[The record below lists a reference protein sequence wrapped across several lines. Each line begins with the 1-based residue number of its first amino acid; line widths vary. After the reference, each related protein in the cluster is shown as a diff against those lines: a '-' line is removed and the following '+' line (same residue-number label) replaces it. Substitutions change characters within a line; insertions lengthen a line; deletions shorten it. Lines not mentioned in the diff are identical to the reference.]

1 MAVTHGIN
9 TSKKATSVSVPA
21 TVASGVHF
29 AVGTAPV
36 QMVGGKV
43 NEVVMLNSYEEAVRL
58 LGYSDDWQ
66 KYSLCMEVY
75 SAFMLYKIAP
85 VFVVNVLDPTKHRT
99 EKKAT
104 NYTPVE
110 NRVELPLEV
119 IADSV
124 EVEGKT
130 EGQDYEVF
138 YTDTACIVE
147 FTTDTTGEIKVSSM
161 SVDPS
166 QVTKSDVIGG
176 HDVTTHAIKGLELI
190 DSVFPKY
197 TIAPDLIM
205 CPNWSHDPEVAAV
218 MSAKGENINGVFPAM
233 AIVDLASSDND
244 GATYYTDAPALK
256 KRNNFSKTNQ
266 IVCWP
271 KVALSEKIFDFS
283 VQLAGSMT
291 ATDNNSDLGG
301 GTPCESAS
309 NKSLQADS
317 TVLASGKEVTLDVQ
331 QGNYLNDNG
340 IVTALN
346 FYNGFVSWGNY
357 TACFPANTDPVDYFY
372 CINRM
377 FRWVAK
383 TVVLSYWNYVDR
395 SMKRRLLDAIL
406 QGVNNWLNGLTAEEK
421 ILGGRVEILESENP
435 LTALMAGRVKF
446 HIYLTPPAPLQ
457 QMDWV
462 MEYDISYLS
471 ASLKAA

>member
-9 TSKKATSVSVPA
+9 TSKKATSVSVPV

-36 QMVGGKV
+36 QMVGGKT
-43 NEVVMLNSYEEAVRL
+43 NEVIMLNSYEEAVQL

-85 VFVVNVLDPTKHRT
+85 VFVVNVLDPAKHRT
-99 EKKAT
+99 EEKAAA
-104 NYTPVE
+104 YTPIE

-124 EVEGKT
+124 KVENKT
-130 EGQDYEVF
+130 KGEDFEVF

-147 FTTDTTGEIKVSSM
+147 FITDITGEVKVSSM

-166 QVTKSDVIGG
+166 QVTKRDVIGG
-176 HDVTTHAIKGLELI
+176 HDVTTHAITGLELI
-190 DSVFPKY
+190 DSTFPKY
-197 TIAPDLIM
+197 TIAPDLIV

-233 AIVDLASSDND
+233 AMIDLASSDTD

-291 ATDNNSDLGG
+291 ATDNNGDLGG

-340 IVTALN
+340 IVTGLN

-383 TVVLSYWNYVDR
+383 TVVLSHWNYVDR

-421 ILGGRVEILESENP
+421 ILGGRVEMLESENP
-435 LTALMAGRVKF
+435 LTALMAGRAKF
-446 HIYLTPPAPLQ
+446 HVNLTPPAPLQ

-462 MEYDISYLS
+462 LEYDTSYLT
-471 ASLKAA
+471 AALMTA

>member
-1 MAVTHGIN
+1 MAVTHGVN
-9 TSKKATSVSVPA
+9 TSKKATSVSVPV

-43 NEVVMLNSYEEAVRL
+43 NEVVMLNSYEEAARL
-58 LGYSDDWQ
+58 LGYSDDW
-66 KYSLCMEVY
+66 KRYSLCMEVY
-75 SAFMLYKIAP
+75 SAFMLYKISP
-85 VFVVNVLDPTKHRT
+85 VFVVNVLDPERHRT
-99 EKKAT
+99 EEKAES
-104 NYTPVE
+104 YTCVE
-110 NRVELPLEV
+110 NRVELPLEA

-124 EVEGKT
+124 KVEGKT
-130 EGQDYEVF
+130 RGEDFEVF
-138 YTDTACIVE
+138 YTDDACIVE
-147 FTTDTTGEIKVSSM
+147 FTTDTTGEVTVSSM
-161 SVDPS
+161 SVEPS

-176 HDVTTHAIKGLELI
+176 HDVATHAITGLELI

-218 MSAKGENINGVFPAM
+218 MSAKGENINGVFSAM
-233 AIVDLASSDND
+233 AMVELASSVDD
-244 GATYYTDAPALK
+244 GATYYTDVPALK

-291 ATDNNSDLGG
+291 ATDNNGDLGG
-301 GTPCESAS
+301 GTPYESAS
-309 NKSLQADS
+309 NKALQADS
-317 TVLASGKEVTLDVQ
+317 TVLASGKEVALDVQ

-357 TACFPANTDPVDYFY
+357 SACFPANTDPVDYFY

-383 TVVLSYWNYVDR
+383 TVVLSHWNYIDR
-395 SMKRRLLDAIL
+395 STKRRLLDAVL

-421 ILGGRVEILESENP
+421 ILGGRVEMLESENT

-457 QMDWV
+457 QMDWI
-462 MEYDISYLS
+462 MEYDTSYLS
-471 ASLKAA
+471 AALMAG

>member
-9 TSKKATSVSVPA
+9 TSKKATSVSVPV

-29 AVGTAPV
+29 VVGTAPV
-36 QMVGGKV
+36 QMVGGKA
-43 NEVVMLNSYEEAVRL
+43 NEVVMLNSYEEAVQL

-85 VFVVNVLDPTKHRT
+85 VFVVNVLDPAKHRT
-99 EKKAT
+99 EEKAAS
-104 NYTPVE
+104 YTPVE

-124 EVEGKT
+124 KVENKT
-130 EGQDYEVF
+130 KGEDFEVF

-147 FTTDTTGEIKVSSM
+147 FITDITGEVKVSSM

-166 QVTKSDVIGG
+166 QVTKRDVIGG
-176 HDVTTHAIKGLELI
+176 HDVTTHAITGLELI
-190 DSVFPKY
+190 DSTFPKY
-197 TIAPDLIM
+197 TIAPDLIV

-233 AIVDLASSDND
+233 AMIDLASTDND

-291 ATDNNSDLGG
+291 ATDNNGDLGG

-317 TVLASGKEVTLDVQ
+317 TVLANGKEVTLDVQ

-340 IVTALN
+340 IVTGLN

-383 TVVLSYWNYVDR
+383 TVVLSYWNYIDR
-395 SMKRRLLDAIL
+395 RMGRRILDAVM

-421 ILGGRVEILESENP
+421 ILGGRVEMLESENTT
-435 LTALMAGRVKF
+435 TALMAGRVKF
-446 HIYLTPPAPLQ
+446 HLFITPPSPLQ

-462 MEYDISYLS
+462 LEYDVSYLT
-471 ASLKAA
+471 AALMAA

>member
-9 TSKKATSVSVPA
+9 TSKKATSVSVPV

-36 QMVGGKV
+36 QMVGGKT
-43 NEVVMLNSYEEAVRL
+43 NEVIMLNSYEEAVQL

-85 VFVVNVLDPTKHRT
+85 VFVVNVLDPAKHRT
-99 EKKAT
+99 EEKAAT
-104 NYTPVE
+104 YTPIE

-124 EVEGKT
+124 KVEGKVKG
-130 EGQDYEVF
+130 EDFEVF
-138 YTDTACIVE
+138 YTNTACVVE
-147 FTTDTTGEIKVSSM
+147 FTTDTTGEVRVTSI

-166 QVTKSDVIGG
+166 QVTKRDVIGG
-176 HDVTTHAIKGLELI
+176 HDVTTHAVTGLELI
-190 DSVFPKY
+190 DSTFPKY
-197 TIAPDLIM
+197 TIAPDLIV

-233 AIVDLASSDND
+233 AMIDLASTDND

-256 KRNNFSKTNQ
+256 KRNNFSKVNQ

-291 ATDNNSDLGG
+291 ATDNNGDLGG

-340 IVTALN
+340 IVTGLN

-383 TVVLSYWNYVDR
+383 TVVLSHWNYVDR

-421 ILGGRVEILESENP
+421 ILGGRVEMLESENP
-435 LTALMAGRVKF
+435 LTALMAGRAKF
-446 HIYLTPPAPLQ
+446 HVNLTPPAPLQ

-462 MEYDISYLS
+462 LEYDVSYLT
-471 ASLKAA
+471 AALMTA

>member
-119 IADSV
+119 IAGSV

-291 ATDNNSDLGG
+291 ATDNNGDLGG

>member
-1 MAVTHGIN
+1 
-9 TSKKATSVSVPA
+9 
-21 TVASGVHF
+21 
-29 AVGTAPV
+29 
-36 QMVGGKV
+36 
-43 NEVVMLNSYEEAVRL
+43 
-58 LGYSDDWQ
+58 
-66 KYSLCMEVY
+66 
-75 SAFMLYKIAP
+75 
-85 VFVVNVLDPTKHRT
+85 
-99 EKKAT
+99 
-104 NYTPVE
+104 
-110 NRVELPLEV
+110 
-119 IADSV
+119 
-124 EVEGKT
+124 
-130 EGQDYEVF
+130 
-138 YTDTACIVE
+138 
-147 FTTDTTGEIKVSSM
+147 
-161 SVDPS
+161 
-166 QVTKSDVIGG
+166 
-176 HDVTTHAIKGLELI
+176 
-190 DSVFPKY
+190 
-197 TIAPDLIM
+197 
-205 CPNWSHDPEVAAV
+205 
-218 MSAKGENINGVFPAM
+218 M
-233 AIVDLASSDND
+233 AIVDLASSDDD

-256 KRNNFSKTNQ
+256 KCNNFSKTNQ

-291 ATDNNSDLGG
+291 ATDNNGDLGG

-309 NKSLQADS
+309 NKPLQADS

-346 FYNGFVSWGNY
+346 FYSGFVSWGNY
-357 TACFPANTDPVDYFY
+357 TACFPASTDPVDYFY

-446 HIYLTPPAPLQ
+446 HVNITPPSPLQ

-462 MEYDISYLS
+462 MEYDTSYLS
-471 ASLKAA
+471 AALMMS

>member
-9 TSKKATSVSVPA
+9 TSKKATSVSVPV

-36 QMVGGKV
+36 QMVGGKT
-43 NEVVMLNSYEEAVRL
+43 NEVIMLNSYEEAVQL

-85 VFVVNVLDPTKHRT
+85 VFVVNVLDPAKHRT
-99 EKKAT
+99 EEKTAA
-104 NYTPVE
+104 YTPIE

-124 EVEGKT
+124 KVESKVKG
-130 EGQDYEVF
+130 EDFEVF
-138 YTDTACIVE
+138 YTNTACVVE
-147 FTTDTTGEIKVSSM
+147 FTTDTTGEVRVTSI

-166 QVTKSDVIGG
+166 QVTKRDVIGG
-176 HDVTTHAIKGLELI
+176 YDVTTHAVTGLELI
-190 DSVFPKY
+190 DSTFPKH
-197 TIAPDLIM
+197 TIAPDLIV

-233 AIVDLASSDND
+233 AMIDLASTDND

-291 ATDNNSDLGG
+291 ATDNNGDLGG

-340 IVTALN
+340 IVTGLN

-383 TVVLSYWNYVDR
+383 TVVLSHWNYVDR

-421 ILGGRVEILESENP
+421 ILGGRVEMLESENP
-435 LTALMAGRVKF
+435 LTALMAGRAKF
-446 HIYLTPPAPLQ
+446 HVNLTPPAPLQ

-462 MEYDISYLS
+462 LEYDTSYLT
-471 ASLKAA
+471 AALMTA

>member
-9 TSKKATSVSVPA
+9 TSKKATSVSVPV

-29 AVGTAPV
+29 VVGTAPV

-43 NEVVMLNSYEEAVRL
+43 NEVVMLNSYEEAVQL

-75 SAFMLYKIAP
+75 SAFMLYKIAR
-85 VFVVNVLDPTKHRT
+85 VFVVNILDPAKHRT
-99 EKKAT
+99 EEKAVT
-104 NYTPVE
+104 CTPVE
-110 NRVELPLEV
+110 NRVVLPLEV
-119 IADSV
+119 IAESV
-124 EVEGKT
+124 KVESKT
-130 EGQDYEVF
+130 RGEDFEVF
-138 YTDTACIVE
+138 YTNTACVVE
-147 FTTDTTGEIKVSSM
+147 FTTDTTGEVRVTSI

-166 QVTKSDVIGG
+166 QVTKRDVIGG
-176 HDVTTHAIKGLELI
+176 YDVTTHAVTGLELI
-190 DSVFPKY
+190 DSTFPKY
-197 TIAPDLIM
+197 TIAPDLIV

-233 AIVDLASSDND
+233 AMIDLASTDND

-291 ATDNNSDLGG
+291 ATDNNGDLGG

-317 TVLASGKEVTLDVQ
+317 TVLANGKEVTLDVQ

-340 IVTALN
+340 IVTGLN
-346 FYNGFVSWGNY
+346 FYNGFVSQGNY

-383 TVVLSYWNYVDR
+383 TVVLSHWNYVDR

-421 ILGGRVEILESENP
+421 ILGGRVEMLESENP
-435 LTALMAGRVKF
+435 LTALMAGRAKF
-446 HIYLTPPAPLQ
+446 HVYLTPPAPLQ

-462 MEYDISYLS
+462 LEYDTSYLT
-471 ASLKAA
+471 AALKVA

>member
-9 TSKKATSVSVPA
+9 TSKKATSVSVPV

-29 AVGTAPV
+29 VVGTAPV

-43 NEVVMLNSYEEAVRL
+43 NEVVMLNSYEEAVQL

-85 VFVVNVLDPTKHRT
+85 VFVVNILDPAKHRT
-99 EKKAT
+99 EEKAVT
-104 NYTPVE
+104 CTPVE

-124 EVEGKT
+124 KVESKT
-130 EGQDYEVF
+130 RGEDFEVF

-147 FTTDTTGEIKVSSM
+147 FTTDTTGEVKVSSM

-166 QVTKSDVIGG
+166 QVTKRDVIGG
-176 HDVTTHAIKGLELI
+176 HDVTTHAITGLELI
-190 DSVFPKY
+190 DSTFPKY
-197 TIAPDLIM
+197 TIAPDLIV

-233 AIVDLASSDND
+233 AMIDLASTDND

-283 VQLAGSMT
+283 C
-291 ATDNNSDLGG
+291 D
-301 GTPCESAS
+301 
-309 NKSLQADS
+309 SLMF
-317 TVLASGKEVTLDVQ
+317 L
-331 QGNYLNDNG
+331 
-340 IVTALN
+340 
-346 FYNGFVSWGNY
+346 
-357 TACFPANTDPVDYFY
+357 
-372 CINRM
+372 INRTGYAII
-377 FRWVAK
+377 FQQL
-383 TVVLSYWNYVDR
+383 TIGFFTFPDR
-395 SMKRRLLDAIL
+395 ISCRHPLILLNIDHSIH
-406 QGVNNWLNGLTAEEK
+406 
-421 ILGGRVEILESENP
+421 
-435 LTALMAGRVKF
+435 F
-446 HIYLTPPAPLQ
+446 HQACI
-457 QMDWV
+457 V
-462 MEYDISYLS
+462 F
-471 ASLKAA
+471 

>member
-9 TSKKATSVSVPA
+9 TSKKATSVSVPV

-29 AVGTAPV
+29 VVGTAPV

-43 NEVVMLNSYEEAVRL
+43 NEVVMLNSYEEAVQL

-85 VFVVNVLDPTKHRT
+85 VFVVNILDPAKHRT
-99 EKKAT
+99 EEKAVT
-104 NYTPVE
+104 CTPVE

-124 EVEGKT
+124 KVENKT
-130 EGQDYEVF
+130 RGEDFEVF

-147 FTTDTTGEIKVSSM
+147 FITDITGEVKVSSM

-166 QVTKSDVIGG
+166 QVTKRDVIGG
-176 HDVTTHAIKGLELI
+176 HDVTTHAITGLELI
-190 DSVFPKY
+190 DSTFPKY
-197 TIAPDLIM
+197 TIAPDLIV

-233 AIVDLASSDND
+233 AMIDLASTDND

-291 ATDNNSDLGG
+291 ATDNNGDLGG

-317 TVLASGKEVTLDVQ
+317 TVLANGKEVTLDVQ

-340 IVTALN
+340 IVTGLN

-383 TVVLSYWNYVDR
+383 TVVLSHWNYVDR

-421 ILGGRVEILESENP
+421 ILGGRVEMLESENP
-435 LTALMAGRVKF
+435 LTALMAGRAKF
-446 HIYLTPPAPLQ
+446 HVYLTPPAPLQ

-462 MEYDISYLS
+462 LEYDTSYLT
-471 ASLKAA
+471 AALKVA

>member
-9 TSKKATSVSVPA
+9 TSKKATSVSVPV

-29 AVGTAPV
+29 VVGTAPV

-43 NEVVMLNSYEEAVRL
+43 NEVVMLNSYEEAVQL

-85 VFVVNVLDPTKHRT
+85 VFVVNILDPAKHRT
-99 EKKAT
+99 EEKAVT
-104 NYTPVE
+104 CTPVE
-110 NRVELPLEV
+110 NLVELPLEV

-124 EVEGKT
+124 KVENKT
-130 EGQDYEVF
+130 KGEDFEVF

-147 FTTDTTGEIKVSSM
+147 FITDITGEVKVSSM

-166 QVTKSDVIGG
+166 QVTKRDVIGG
-176 HDVTTHAIKGLELI
+176 HDVTTHAITGLELI
-190 DSVFPKY
+190 DSTFPKY
-197 TIAPDLIM
+197 TIAPDLIV

-233 AIVDLASSDND
+233 AMIDLASTDND

-271 KVALSEKIFDFS
+271 KVALSEKVFDFS

-291 ATDNNSDLGG
+291 ATDNNGDLGG

-317 TVLASGKEVTLDVQ
+317 TVLANGKEVTLDVQ

-340 IVTALN
+340 IVTGLN

-383 TVVLSYWNYVDR
+383 TVVLSHWNYVDR

-421 ILGGRVEILESENP
+421 ILGGRVEMLESENP
-435 LTALMAGRVKF
+435 LTALMAGRAKF
-446 HIYLTPPAPLQ
+446 HVYLTPPAPLQ

-462 MEYDISYLS
+462 LEYDTSYLT
-471 ASLKAA
+471 AALKVA

>member
-9 TSKKATSVSVPA
+9 TSKKATSVSVPV

-29 AVGTAPV
+29 VVGTAPV

-43 NEVVMLNSYEEAVRL
+43 NEVVMLNSYEEAVQL

-85 VFVVNVLDPTKHRT
+85 VFVVNILDPAKHRT
-99 EKKAT
+99 EEKAVT
-104 NYTPVE
+104 CTPVE

-124 EVEGKT
+124 KVENKT
-130 EGQDYEVF
+130 KGEDFEVF

-147 FTTDTTGEIKVSSM
+147 FITDITGEVKVSSM

-166 QVTKSDVIGG
+166 QVTKRDVIGG
-176 HDVTTHAIKGLELI
+176 HDVTTHAITGLELI
-190 DSVFPKY
+190 DSTFPKY
-197 TIAPDLIM
+197 TIAPDLIV

-233 AIVDLASSDND
+233 AMIDLASTDND

-291 ATDNNSDLGG
+291 ATDNNGDLGG

-317 TVLASGKEVTLDVQ
+317 TVLANGKEVTLDVQ

-340 IVTALN
+340 IVTGLN

-383 TVVLSYWNYVDR
+383 TVVLSHWNYVDR

-421 ILGGRVEILESENP
+421 ILGGRVEMLESENP
-435 LTALMAGRVKF
+435 LTALMAGRAKF
-446 HIYLTPPAPLQ
+446 HVYLTPPAPLQ

-462 MEYDISYLS
+462 LEYDTSYLT
-471 ASLKAA
+471 AALKVA

>member
-9 TSKKATSVSVPA
+9 TSKKATSVSVPV

-29 AVGTAPV
+29 VVGTAPV

-43 NEVVMLNSYEEAVRL
+43 NEVVMLNSYEEAVQL

-85 VFVVNVLDPTKHRT
+85 VFVVNVLDPAKHRT
-99 EKKAT
+99 EEKAVT
-104 NYTPVE
+104 CTPVE

-124 EVEGKT
+124 KVENKT
-130 EGQDYEVF
+130 KGEDFEVF

-147 FTTDTTGEIKVSSM
+147 FITDITGEVKVSSM

-166 QVTKSDVIGG
+166 QVTKRDVIGG
-176 HDVTTHAIKGLELI
+176 HDVTTHAITGLELI
-190 DSVFPKY
+190 DSTFPKY
-197 TIAPDLIM
+197 TIAPDLIV

-233 AIVDLASSDND
+233 AMIDLASTDND

-291 ATDNNSDLGG
+291 ATDNNGDLGG

-317 TVLASGKEVTLDVQ
+317 TVLANGKEVTLDVQ

-340 IVTALN
+340 IVTGLN

-383 TVVLSYWNYVDR
+383 TVVLSHWNYVDR
-395 SMKRRLLDAIL
+395 GMKRRLLDAIL

-421 ILGGRVEILESENP
+421 ILGGRVEMLESENP
-435 LTALMAGRVKF
+435 LTALMAGRAKF
-446 HIYLTPPAPLQ
+446 HVNLTPPAPLQ

-462 MEYDISYLS
+462 LEYDVSYLT
-471 ASLKAA
+471 AALMTA

>member
-119 IADSV
+119 IAGSV

-233 AIVDLASSDND
+233 AIVDLTSSDND

-291 ATDNNSDLGG
+291 ATDNNGDLGG

-395 SMKRRLLDAIL
+395 SMKRR
-406 QGVNNWLNGLTAEEK
+406 
-421 ILGGRVEILESENP
+421 
-435 LTALMAGRVKF
+435 
-446 HIYLTPPAPLQ
+446 
-457 QMDWV
+457 
-462 MEYDISYLS
+462 
-471 ASLKAA
+471 

>member
-9 TSKKATSVSVPA
+9 TSKKATSVSVPV

-29 AVGTAPV
+29 VVGTAPV

-43 NEVVMLNSYEEAVRL
+43 NEVVMLNSYEEAVQL

-85 VFVVNVLDPTKHRT
+85 VFVVNILDPAKHRT
-99 EKKAT
+99 EEKAVT
-104 NYTPVE
+104 CTPVE

-124 EVEGKT
+124 KVENKT
-130 EGQDYEVF
+130 KGEDFEVF

-147 FTTDTTGEIKVSSM
+147 FITDITGEVKVSSM

-166 QVTKSDVIGG
+166 QVTKRDVIGG
-176 HDVTTHAIKGLELI
+176 HDVTTHAITGLELI
-190 DSVFPKY
+190 DSTFPKY
-197 TIAPDLIM
+197 TIAPDLIV

-233 AIVDLASSDND
+233 AMIDLASTDND

-271 KVALSEKIFDFS
+271 KVALSEKVFDFS

-291 ATDNNSDLGG
+291 ATDNNGDLGG

-317 TVLASGKEVTLDVQ
+317 TVLANGKEVTLDVQ

-340 IVTALN
+340 IVTGLN
-346 FYNGFVSWGNY
+346 FYNGFVSWGDY

-383 TVVLSYWNYVDR
+383 TVVLSHWNYVDR

-421 ILGGRVEILESENP
+421 ILGGRVEMLESENP
-435 LTALMAGRVKF
+435 LTALMAGRAKF
-446 HIYLTPPAPLQ
+446 HVYLTPPAPLQ

-462 MEYDISYLS
+462 LEYDTSYLT
-471 ASLKAA
+471 AALKVA

>member
-9 TSKKATSVSVPA
+9 TSKKATSVSIPV

-43 NEVVMLNSYEEAVRL
+43 NEVVMLNSYEEAVQL

-75 SAFMLYKIAP
+75 SAFVLYKIAP
-85 VFVVNVLDPTKHRT
+85 VFVVNVLDPVRHRT
-99 EKKAT
+99 EEKVAS
-104 NYTPVE
+104 YAPVE
-110 NRVELPLEV
+110 NRVELPLET

-124 EVEGKT
+124 KIEGKVLG
-130 EGQDYEVF
+130 EDFEVF

-147 FTTDTTGEIKVSSM
+147 FTTGTMGEVIVSSM

-176 HDVTTHAIKGLELI
+176 HDVTTHAITGLELI
-190 DSVFPKY
+190 DSTFPKY

-205 CPNWSHDPEVAAV
+205 CPNWSHDPEVAAA
-218 MSAKGENINGVFPAM
+218 MSAKGESINGVFPAM
-233 AIVDLASSDND
+233 AMVDLASTDND

-256 KRNNFSKTNQ
+256 KQNSFSKTNQ

-283 VQLAGSMT
+283 VQLAGAMT
-291 ATDNNSDLGG
+291 ATDNNGNLGG

-317 TVLASGKEVTLDVQ
+317 TVLANGKEVTLDVQ

-383 TVVLSYWNYVDR
+383 TVVLSHWNYVDR

-421 ILGGRVEILESENP
+421 ILGGRVEMLESENP
-435 LTALMAGRVKF
+435 LTALMAGRAKF
-446 HIYLTPPAPLQ
+446 HVYLTPPAPLQ

-462 MEYDISYLS
+462 LEYDTSYLT
-471 ASLKAA
+471 AALKVA

>member
-9 TSKKATSVSVPA
+9 TSKKATSVSVPV

-29 AVGTAPV
+29 VVGTAPV

-43 NEVVMLNSYEEAVRL
+43 NEVVMLNSYEEAVQL

-85 VFVVNVLDPTKHRT
+85 VFVVNILDPAKHRT
-99 EKKAT
+99 EEKAVT
-104 NYTPVE
+104 CTPVE

-124 EVEGKT
+124 KVESKT
-130 EGQDYEVF
+130 RGEDFEVF

-147 FTTDTTGEIKVSSM
+147 FTTDTTGEVKVSSM

-166 QVTKSDVIGG
+166 QVTKRDVIGG
-176 HDVTTHAIKGLELI
+176 HDVTTHAITGLELI
-190 DSVFPKY
+190 DSTFPKY
-197 TIAPDLIM
+197 TIAPDLIV

-233 AIVDLASSDND
+233 AMIDLASTDND

-291 ATDNNSDLGG
+291 ATDNNGDLGG

-317 TVLASGKEVTLDVQ
+317 TVLANGKEVTLDVQ

-340 IVTALN
+340 IVTGLN

-383 TVVLSYWNYVDR
+383 TVVLSHWNYVDR

-421 ILGGRVEILESENP
+421 ILGGRVEMLESENP
-435 LTALMAGRVKF
+435 LTALMAGRAKF
-446 HIYLTPPAPLQ
+446 HVYLAPPAPLQ

-462 MEYDISYLS
+462 LEYDTSYLT
-471 ASLKAA
+471 AALKVA